1 MGAQASSAMMSA
13 PSRARASAW
22 LRPWP
27 RAAPVTTATWPA
39 SNPVIAEPHRQLPGG
54 PGEERPWLRLPDVE
68 DDRQVLGAQHY
79 ADRRLDVRAVRDPE
93 VGHAGEQ
100 LAEGDLD
107 LEPGEVH
114 ADAPVW
120 AEAEGGVRVALPAEV
135 ELVRVLEPG
144 LVPVGGGVVHRH
156 PVARLQ
162 RAAAELGVARHGAG
176 HEHDR

>member
-39 SNPVIAEPHRQLPGG
+39 SNPLIGQLQGG
-54 PGEERPWLRLPDVE
+54 LPNVSVTRPWLRLPDVE
-68 DDRQVLGAQHY
+68 DHRQVLGAQYY
-79 ADRRLDVRAVRDPE
+79 ADRGLDVRAVRDPE
-93 VGHAGEQ
+93 VRHAGQQ

-114 ADAPVW
+114 ADAPVRP
-120 AEAEGGVRVALPAEV
+120 EAEGGVRIALPAEAK
-135 ELVRVLEPG
+135 LVRVLEPG
-144 LVPVGGGVVHRH
+144 LVPVGGRVVDRH
-156 PVARLQ
+156 PVA
-162 RAAAELGVARHGAG
+162 
-176 HEHDR
+176 